1 MVSAADFTGKTAV
14 ANSGLLDGRCLGC
27 ILLPV
32 LALIG
37 GARMPDRTDVL
48 IWASGPGAVPS
59 ELTDALESQGIQP
72 GIHLGD
78 TIPSDHS
85 LVVVRW
91 CDSFASNEF
100 ATAIDMLARG
110 TATSVVVVANGLPAL
125 TPDALR
131 PGLYLVDGV
140 ASPRALATSIATALV
155 GARDVASQKE
165 ERARLSDV
173 ADAQENLVA
182 IASHDLR
189 TPVSTLRLVHD
200 LFRSGLSAATLP
212 RSSSK
217 IDIDELLDILERNLD
232 KMEAFINDILE
243 ASRLYRGRTDV
254 KFDAVSLNS
263 VIDDTI
269 AGMFPIAIRKDIG
282 LDFVK
287 DKDIPAIKGE
297 TTRVSQ
303 VVANLIGNAL
313 KYTPAGGTVSVYT
326 RLRDGG
332 AELEVADN
340 GPGITEGDRGK
351 VFRRF
356 SRGSAKATGGEPSTG
371 LGLFICREIVDLYG
385 GGIWFESKPGAGSTF
400 FVFWPSADSLGDSG
414 VAKTGKH

>member
-1 MVSAADFTGKTAV
+1 MA
-14 ANSGLLDGRCLGC
+14 
-27 ILLPV
+27 
-32 LALIG
+32 
-37 GARMPDRTDVL
+37 DRTDVL
-48 IWASGPGAVPS
+48 IWATGPGAVPPP
-59 ELTDALESQGIQP
+59 LTDALESQGIVP
-72 GIHLGD
+72 RIHLGD
-78 TIPSDHS
+78 EMPSEKS

-100 ATAIDMLARG
+100 ATAIDMLASG
-110 TATSVVVVANGLPAL
+110 TAKGVVVVADGVPAL

-131 PGLYLVDGV
+131 PGLYLVDSA
-140 ASPRALATSIATALV
+140 ASPRSLATAIATALV
-155 GARDVASQKE
+155 GARDVAAQEE

-200 LFRSGLSAATLP
+200 LFRSGLTAATLP
-212 RSSSK
+212 RDSSK

-287 DKDIPAIKGE
+287 EKDIPAIKGE

-313 KYTPAGGTVSVYT
+313 KYTPSGGTVSVYT
-326 RLRDGG
+326 RLHDGG
-332 AELEVADN
+332 AELEVSDN
-340 GPGITEGDRGK
+340 GPGIADQDRQK

-385 GGIWFESKPGAGSTF
+385 GKIWFESKPGAGSTF
-400 FVFWPSADSLGDSG
+400 FVFWPAANSQGDADASAPG
-414 VAKTGKH
+414 KT